1 MGTTY
6 KCLGRLT
13 GTKCLPFRLAQHL
26 VLLRPGLS
34 TACVNLCG
42 KVTIRASEYRCV
54 MSLYV
59 FLSRELENLQHQVD
73 PKAKGAGQ
81 VRKLER
87 YLDSVG
93 FHVSKPLQAMG
104 SVIVSLVTETAEE
117 VGKLLRKENS
127 FREIS
132 QKDKS
137 RRDQTRECIL
147 RGRPQ

>member
-1 MGTTY
+1 
-6 KCLGRLT
+6 
-13 GTKCLPFRLAQHL
+13 
-26 VLLRPGLS
+26 
-34 TACVNLCG
+34 
-42 KVTIRASEYRCV
+42 

-137 RRDQTRECIL
+137 RRDQTRE
-147 RGRPQ
+147 

>member
-1 MGTTY
+1 
-6 KCLGRLT
+6 
-13 GTKCLPFRLAQHL
+13 
-26 VLLRPGLS
+26 
-34 TACVNLCG
+34 
-42 KVTIRASEYRCV
+42 

-73 PKAKGAGQ
+73 PKAKGAVQ

-137 RRDQTRECIL
+137 RRDQTRE
-147 RGRPQ
+147 

>member
-1 MGTTY
+1 
-6 KCLGRLT
+6 
-13 GTKCLPFRLAQHL
+13 
-26 VLLRPGLS
+26 
-34 TACVNLCG
+34 
-42 KVTIRASEYRCV
+42 

>member
-42 KVTIRASEYRCV
+42 KVTIRTCEYRCV

-73 PKAKGAGQ
+73 PKAKGAVQ

-93 FHVSKPLQAMG
+93 FHVRFIRNSSPFVFIG
-104 SVIVSLVTETAEE
+104 YVVDSSLLIIA
-117 VGKLLRKENS
+117 LLE
-127 FREIS
+127 
-132 QKDKS
+132 
-137 RRDQTRECIL
+137 
-147 RGRPQ
+147 

>member
-1 MGTTY
+1 
-6 KCLGRLT
+6 
-13 GTKCLPFRLAQHL
+13 
-26 VLLRPGLS
+26 
-34 TACVNLCG
+34 
-42 KVTIRASEYRCV
+42 

-73 PKAKGAGQ
+73 PKAKGAVQ

-87 YLDSVG
+87 YLNSVG

-127 FREIS
+127 FRGIS

-137 RRDQTRECIL
+137 RRDQTRE
-147 RGRPQ
+147 